1 MTITIRWR
9 VERPNEVERLAQFNL
24 LRGHLW
30 LHAGQYYPAKK
41 GTYWI
46 VALRNGQTTGVP
58 TEQEARDLLWFL
70 CSTGEST

>member
-9 VERPNEVERLAQFNL
+9 AERPNEVEKLGQFNSFL
-24 LRGHLW
+24 VSTW
-30 LHAGQYYPAKK
+30 LYAGQYYPAKK

-46 VALRNGQTTGVP
+46 VELRNGQMTGVP

-70 CSTGEST
+70 CNTTE

>member
-9 VERPNEVERLAQFNL
+9 VERPNVVEKYTKFNVL
-24 LRGHLW
+24 SGRVW

-46 VALRNGQTTGVP
+46 VELRNGRTVGVP

-70 CSTGEST
+70 CNTTE